1 MRASGRMAAAAGLAR
16 VDDGRRPFSPQ
27 AGAQRKG
34 AQAAPQA
41 DPLAAPQPA
50 NDAPPRAR
58 PIPAG
63 RTQPRSLAGATI
75 LQLVPALSDD
85 PAGQAVADIALTLL
99 QSGARALVAGDGG
112 PLVGELRTFGGE
124 WLPMPADTL
133 NPLRIARNTRAIGGL
148 IARERVDIVHA
159 HCAAAAWSALRAIR
173 EQQPV
178 YLVTS
183 FPDRLAPH
191 SLPSNAFRAS
201 LARGDRVIAPSSYI
215 ARAMIERYD
224 IAPERMAVVPRA
236 IDTETFSAAAVSD
249 DRVGQLRRAWGVL
262 PEMRI
267 VLVPGRIAPWN
278 GQMSVI
284 DAARFI
290 VANGER
296 NVAFV
301 FAGDDRGQPKYLNAL
316 RERAAA
322 HGVDTLCRFVGHCPD
337 MPAALRAADVV
348 VVPSLEPPLTG
359 RIMAEAQAMGRPVV
373 TTTIG
378 MLPENVLC
386 PPRMR
391 GELRTG
397 WIVRPGHA
405 GQIARAVGAALTLN
419 ETAYEALGARARQF
433 AEFMFSPQSVAQ
445 AIRGIYTSLLSR
457 EP

>member
-1 MRASGRMAAAAGLAR
+1 MAAAAGLAR

-27 AGAQRKG
+27 ADPRRKG
-34 AQAAPQA
+34 GQERPAGTAEPLPQ
-41 DPLAAPQPA
+41 QT
-50 NDAPPRAR
+50 PRATPLR
-58 PIPAG
+58 AG
-63 RTQPRSLAGATI
+63 RTGPRSLAGATI

-99 QSGARALVAGDGG
+99 QSGARALVAGGDG
-112 PLVGELRTFGGE
+112 PLVDELRTFGGE
-124 WLPMPADTL
+124 WLPLPADTL
-133 NPLRIARNTRAIGGL
+133 NPLRIARNTRAIGEL
-148 IARERVDIVHA
+148 IARERIDIVHA
-159 HCAAAAWSALRAIR
+159 HCAAAAWSALRAVSR
-173 EQQPV
+173 QQPV

-191 SLPSNAFRAS
+191 SLPSNALRAS

-215 ARAMIERYD
+215 SRAMIERYQ
-224 IAPERMAVVPRA
+224 IAPERVAVIPRA
-236 IDTETFSAAAVSD
+236 IDTETFSPAAVSD

-262 PEMRI
+262 PESRI
-267 VLVPGRIAPWN
+267 VLVPGRVAPWN
-278 GQMSVI
+278 GQMSVV

-290 VANGER
+290 VANSGR

-301 FAGDDRGQPKYLNAL
+301 FAGDDRGQLRYLNDL

-359 RIMAEAQAMGRPVV
+359 RTVAEAQAMGRPVV
-373 TTTIG
+373 TTTVG

-391 GELRTG
+391 EALRTG
-397 WIVRPGHA
+397 WLVRPGHA
-405 GQIARAVGAALTLN
+405 GQIARAVDDVLKLN

-433 AEFMFSPQSVAQ
+433 AEFMFSPQSVAE
-445 AIRGIYTSLLSR
+445 AIRGVYTSLLSR